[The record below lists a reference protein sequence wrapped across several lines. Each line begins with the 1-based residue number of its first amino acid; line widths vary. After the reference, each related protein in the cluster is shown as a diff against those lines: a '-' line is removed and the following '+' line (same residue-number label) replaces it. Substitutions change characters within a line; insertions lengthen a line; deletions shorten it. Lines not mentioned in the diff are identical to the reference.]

1 VGKLGRRI
9 GEGAHRR
16 RNNWVPKTKMIKG
29 VPRHQGKRLC
39 RGVACTLDGAGM
51 GGSHGK
57 GVVDPAK
64 HTALQE
70 NCWGESIRPPLGA
83 IEVMCVSVSLSRTA
97 RIAKN

>member
-1 VGKLGRRI
+1 MGKLGRRI

-51 GGSHGK
+51 GG
-57 GVVDPAK
+57 
-64 HTALQE
+64 
-70 NCWGESIRPPLGA
+70 
-83 IEVMCVSVSLSRTA
+83 VMGRGWLIQQNTQLSRRTA
-97 RIAKN
+97 GERASDLP